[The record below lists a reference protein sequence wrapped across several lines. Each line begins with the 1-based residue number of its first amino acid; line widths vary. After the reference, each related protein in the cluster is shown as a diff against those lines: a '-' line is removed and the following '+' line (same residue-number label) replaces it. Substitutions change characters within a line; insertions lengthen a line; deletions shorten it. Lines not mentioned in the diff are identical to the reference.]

1 LFRYRDRFQVPKT
14 PLAFHPRTFLRGL
27 SQDETHRE
35 LVYRRFQFQKRSQ
48 LFHPQ
53 SVRSTVGLGRL
64 HPGQGLQSFVSDDF
78 PIPFHS
84 LHRAVRNRQDDG
96 SGSNREKIS
105 STPLHISG
113 VRPVSTP
120 LAQSSRVY
128 FGGFAPDFPHYIS
141 GKEFKK
147 MKTFIVYDLD
157 SQMPVAVGEEVSAE
171 VGKDEG

>member
-1 LFRYRDRFQVPKT
+1 MTLLRERGRPDDNDARALF
-14 PLAFHPRTFLRGL
+14 L
-27 SQDETHRE
+27 SNTAEERIEALDAG
-35 LVYRRFQFQKRSQ
+35 V
-48 LFHPQ
+48 
-53 SVRSTVGLGRL
+53 
-64 HPGQGLQSFVSDDF
+64 
-78 PIPFHS
+78 PFH
-84 LHRAVRNRQDDG
+84 RPFGNRQDDG
-96 SGSNREKIS
+96 SGSNRENIS

-157 SQMPVAVGEEVSAE
+157 SQMPVAVGEQVSAE
-171 VGKDEG
+171 TARYCASVATGIFQANLLAEEIDLEKQITY